1 MGAPA
6 AQRGEGPEEVI
17 RMAEKQ
23 LWSGRFA
30 EGPSEITLSFTSSL
44 SVDTRLAWYDIA
56 GSLAHAKMLGEAGIV
71 RREESETLVNGLKQL
86 LIDLESG
93 ELDFS
98 TDLEDV
104 HTNVEHILTQR
115 VGEAGKRLHTARSRN
130 DQVSTDLRMFVRD
143 AILEVVTLLL
153 EVQEVLVDRAEK
165 ETGTIMPGFTHL
177 QHAQPV
183 SLGFHLLA
191 HVFRLQRDAERFLDA
206 YKRLNQCPLG
216 AGALAGTGHPVDRE
230 LTSGLLGF
238 DRPTDNAMD
247 TVSDRDFALEFAYC
261 CAQTMVHLS
270 SMGEELVLWTSPEF
284 RFAEMP
290 DAFATGSSIM
300 PQKKNPDVAELVRG
314 RSSVAVGNLMQLMT
328 VMKGLPLSYNRAMQ
342 EDKGSV
348 FSSYETLTS
357 CLFMIGPMYRD
368 LGFNRERMAAACA
381 DGFLNAT
388 DLADH
393 LVERGMPFRQAHEVV
408 GAVVQYCVRKGK
420 RLESLTVKE
429 LKGFSELL
437 DKGSLEHIS
446 LDACLGRRTSAGGTA
461 PERVR
466 EQVISAR
473 AIMGSHRAE
482 CESEI
487 ARLDEVW
494 EQLRK

>member
-1 MGAPA
+1 M
-6 AQRGEGPEEVI
+6 I

-30 EGPSEITLSFTSSL
+30 EGPSEMTLSFTSSL
-44 SVDTRLAWYDIA
+44 SVDTRLAWYDIM
-56 GSLAHAKMLGEAGIV
+56 GSLAHARMLGETGII
-71 RREESETLVNGLKQL
+71 EKDESNLLVDGLKQL
-86 LIDLESG
+86 LTDLESG
-93 ELDFS
+93 SVDLS
-98 TDLEDV
+98 PDLEDV

-130 DQVSTDLRMFVRD
+130 DQVSTDFRMFVRD
-143 AILEVVTLLL
+143 AVLETVSLLL
-153 EVQEVLVDRAEK
+153 DVQCELIDRAEK
-165 ETGTIMPGFTHL
+165 ETETIMPGFTHM

-216 AGALAGTGHPVDRE
+216 AGALAGTGHAVDRE
-230 LTSGLLGF
+230 MTSDLLGF

-247 TVSDRDFALEFAYC
+247 TVSDRDFALEFAYD
-261 CAQTMVHLS
+261 CAQAMVHLS

-284 RFAEMP
+284 RFAEMS

-314 RSSVAVGNLMQLMT
+314 RSSVAIGNLVQLLA
-328 VMKGLPLSYNRAMQ
+328 VMKGLPLSYNRDMQ
-342 EDKGSV
+342 EDKASV

-357 CLFMIGPMYRD
+357 CLFMVGPMYRD
-368 LGFNRERMAAACA
+368 LNFDRERMSKACA

-393 LVERGMPFRQAHEVV
+393 LVQRGMPFRQAHEVV
-408 GAVVQYCVRKGK
+408 GAAVQYCVKKGT
-420 RLESLTVKE
+420 RLESLSVEE
-429 LKGFSELL
+429 LKGFSDLL
-437 DKGSLEHIS
+437 DRDSLENIS
-446 LDACLGRRTSAGGTA
+446 LDACLRRRTSAGGTA

-466 EQVISAR
+466 EQIVSAR
-473 AIMGSHRAE
+473 AIMDAHRFE
-482 CESEI
+482 CDGEI

-494 EQLRK
+494 EELRK